1 VQKDPKYN
9 VIFRTSDAVGALHGS
24 RPFRLDKRTL
34 IKACFLSLYD
44 ALKDFPHSIHILG
57 DRLSAELIQFFKRF
71 MEIDSSITLSHG
83 NWGNDESIRQATALA
98 VSFPDEEW
106 VYFCEDD
113 YLHRPIEFVWIDE
126 LIRNRV
132 ETLRFEPVR
141 RFMKFFFHDV
151 EKKPLFIHPAD
162 YPDRYDPKRRQFN
175 LVFLTKLNHWRQIS
189 STTFTFLGEVRSIK
203 RYERFIRKASTG
215 ARDDYLSHHL
225 YSHVFFFGRGLYV
238 SPIPG
243 VATHMTDGV
252 MTPLVD
258 WESLLRETIS
268 RIERFEARRM

>member
-1 VQKDPKYN
+1 
-9 VIFRTSDAVGALHGS
+9 
-24 RPFRLDKRTL
+24 
-34 IKACFLSLYD
+34 
-44 ALKDFPHSIHILG
+44 
-57 DRLSAELIQFFKRF
+57 
-71 MEIDSSITLSHG
+71 
-83 NWGNDESIRQATALA
+83 
-98 VSFPDEEW
+98 
-106 VYFCEDD
+106 
-113 YLHRPIEFVWIDE
+113 
-126 LIRNRV
+126 
-132 ETLRFEPVR
+132 
-141 RFMKFFFHDV
+141 
-151 EKKPLFIHPAD
+151 
-162 YPDRYDPKRRQFN
+162 
-175 LVFLTKLNHWRQIS
+175 VFLTKLNHWRQIS

-225 YSHVFFFGRGLYV
+225 YSHVFFFGRGLCV